1 MVSTV
6 SRCMN
11 ARDFGMST
19 ASTRCAAPA
28 ENSRWASISTAGG
41 WVRSLI
47 PTSTEPLPSTRTSPP
62 SMVAGA
68 LSAPLYQ
75 ISNPAPANIGCHRY
89 IASSLIVSRIRA
101 RRRITFTDTPP

>member
-1 MVSTV
+1 
-6 SRCMN
+6 
-11 ARDFGMST
+11 
-19 ASTRCAAPA
+19 
-28 ENSRWASISTAGG
+28 
-41 WVRSLI
+41 
-47 PTSTEPLPSTRTSPP
+47 
-62 SMVAGA
+62 MVAGA